1 MNDIANTIKAL
12 KAIIASISG
21 AKYSRTFKCWHTER
35 VVKFDGMEVKLIF
48 CRTSK
53 KALDK
58 AYKTYATRWTI
69 EVFHKEAKKYLNLGK
84 C

>member
-1 MNDIANTIKAL
+1 
-12 KAIIASISG
+12 
-21 AKYSRTFKCWHTER
+21 
-35 VVKFDGMEVKLIF
+35 MEVKLIF

-53 KALDK
+53 KAPWKALLTTDLAIKFDK